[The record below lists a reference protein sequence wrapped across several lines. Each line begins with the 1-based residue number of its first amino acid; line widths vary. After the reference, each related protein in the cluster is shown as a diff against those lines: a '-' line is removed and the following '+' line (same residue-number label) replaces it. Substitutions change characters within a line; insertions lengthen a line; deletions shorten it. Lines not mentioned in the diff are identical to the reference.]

1 MSSPEPV
8 ATRPPPIVAI
18 LRGVKPDEV
27 VAVAKALVDAG
38 IRAIEVPLN
47 SPEPLESIRR
57 LCEAY
62 GEVALCG
69 AGTVLT
75 PAAVDD
81 VAAAGG
87 KLIVTPN
94 TDPDVI
100 ARAVALGLT
109 VMPGFATP
117 SEAFAAVKAGAR
129 ALKLYPASSFGPSH
143 IKAVRDVLPKDIL
156 VYAVG
161 GVGAANLEPWLA
173 AGVAGIGVGGELYR
187 PGDAPEVVGQK
198 ASALLAAWN
207 AQTELA
213 NPRAAR

>member
-8 ATRPPPIVAI
+8 VTRPPPIVAI

-27 VAVAKALVDAG
+27 VAIAKALVEAG

-47 SPEPLESIRR
+47 SPDPLESIRR

-62 GEVALCG
+62 GDIALCG

-75 PAAVDD
+75 PQAVDD
-81 VAAAGG
+81 VAAVGG

-94 TDPDVI
+94 TDPEVI

-109 VMPGFATP
+109 AMPGFATP

-143 IKAVRDVLPKDIL
+143 IKAVKDVLPKDIL

-161 GVGAANLEPWLA
+161 GVGAANLQPWLA

-187 PGDAPEVVGQK
+187 PGYTAQEVGEN
-198 ASALLAAWN
+198 AAALIAAWN
-207 AQTELA
+207 AQA
-213 NPRAAR
+213 S

>member
-8 ATRPPPIVAI
+8 ATRPPSIVAI

-27 VAVAKALVDAG
+27 VAVARALVDAG

-75 PAAVDD
+75 PAAVNE

-161 GVGAANLEPWLA
+161 GVGAANLEPWLT
-173 AGVAGIGVGGELYR
+173 AGVAGIGVGGDLYR
-187 PGDAPEVVGQK
+187 PGDSPEAVGQK

-213 NPRAAR
+213 NPRGAR

>member
-1 MSSPEPV
+1 MSSPETV
-8 ATRPPPIVAI
+8 TAPPPIVAI

-27 VAVAKALVDAG
+27 VAIAKALVEAG

-47 SPEPLESIRR
+47 SPDPLESIRR

-62 GEVALCG
+62 GDVALCG

-75 PAAVDD
+75 PQAVDD
-81 VAAAGG
+81 VAAVGG

-94 TDPDVI
+94 TDPEVI

-109 VMPGFATP
+109 AMPGFATP

-129 ALKLYPASSFGPSH
+129 ALNLYPASSFGPSH
-143 IKAVRDVLPKDIL
+143 IRAVKDVLPKDIL

-161 GVGAANLEPWLA
+161 GVGAANLEPWLT

-187 PGDAPEVVGQK
+187 PGYSAQEGGQK
-198 ASALLAAWN
+198 AAALVAAWN
-207 AQTELA
+207 SQT
-213 NPRAAR
+213 

>member
-1 MSSPEPV
+1 MSSPETV
-8 ATRPPPIVAI
+8 TDPPPIVAI
-18 LRGVKPDEV
+18 LRGVKPDEI
-27 VAVAKALVDAG
+27 VAIAGALVEAG

-47 SPEPLESIRR
+47 SPDPLESIRR
-57 LCEAY
+57 LCQAY
-62 GEVALCG
+62 GDVALCG

-75 PAAVDD
+75 PQAVDD
-81 VAAAGG
+81 VAAVGG

-94 TDPDVI
+94 TDPEVI

-143 IKAVRDVLPKDIL
+143 IKAVKDVLPKDIL

-161 GVGAANLEPWLA
+161 GVGAANLEPWLK

-187 PGDAPEVVGQK
+187 PSDTPEEVGQK
-198 ASALLAAWN
+198 AAALIAAWN
-207 AQTELA
+207 AQT
-213 NPRAAR
+213 

>member
-1 MSSPEPV
+1 MSSPE
-8 ATRPPPIVAI
+8 ANASRPPPIVAI

-27 VAVAKALVDAG
+27 VAIAKALVEAG
-38 IRAIEVPLN
+38 VRAIEVPLN
-47 SPEPLESIRR
+47 SPDPLESIRR
-57 LCEAY
+57 LCDAY
-62 GEVALCG
+62 GDVALCG

-75 PAAVDD
+75 PQAVDD
-81 VAAAGG
+81 VAAVGG

-117 SEAFAAVKAGAR
+117 SEAFSAVKAGAR
-129 ALKLYPASSFGPSH
+129 ALKLFPAGTFGPGH
-143 IKAVRDVLPKDIL
+143 IKAVRDVLPKDVL

-173 AGVAGIGVGGELYR
+173 AGVAGVGVGGELYR
-187 PGDAPEVVGQK
+187 PGYTPEAVGEK
-198 ASALLAAWN
+198 AAILVAAWA
-207 AQTELA
+207 AQ
-213 NPRAAR
+213 AR

>member
-207 AQTELA
+207 AQTA
-213 NPRAAR
+213 

>member
-1 MSSPEPV
+1 MSSPEASTP
-8 ATRPPPIVAI
+8 RPPPIVAI
-18 LRGVKPDEV
+18 LRGVTPDEV
-27 VAVAKALVDAG
+27 VAIARALVEAG
-38 IRAIEVPLN
+38 VRAIEVPLN

-62 GEVALCG
+62 GDVALCG

-75 PAAVDD
+75 PKAVDE

-129 ALKLYPASSFGPSH
+129 ALKLFPAGTFGPGH

-187 PGDAPEVVGQK
+187 PGYTAEEVGQR
-198 ASALLAAWN
+198 AAALVAAWT
-207 AQTELA
+207 AQTT
-213 NPRAAR
+213 

>member
-1 MSSPEPV
+1 
-8 ATRPPPIVAI
+8 VAI

-27 VAVAKALVDAG
+27 VAIAGALVESG

-62 GEVALCG
+62 GDVALCG

-75 PAAVDD
+75 PQAVDD

-129 ALKLYPASSFGPSH
+129 ALKLFPAGTFGPGH
-143 IKAVRDVLPKDIL
+143 IKAVKDVLPKDIL

-173 AGVAGIGVGGELYR
+173 AGVAGVGVGGELYR
-187 PGDAPEVVGQK
+187 PGYTPEQVGER
-198 ASALLAAWN
+198 ATALVAAWT
-207 AQTELA
+207 AQA
-213 NPRAAR
+213 